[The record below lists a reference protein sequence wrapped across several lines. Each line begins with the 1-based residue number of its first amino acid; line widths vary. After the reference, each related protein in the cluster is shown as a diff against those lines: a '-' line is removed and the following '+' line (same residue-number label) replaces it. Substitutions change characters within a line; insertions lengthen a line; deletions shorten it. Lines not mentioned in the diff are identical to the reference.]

1 MADCGRERIDHNC
14 SRKVAPLTLP
24 HEHAPILL
32 YWSRVFAPY
41 YCKRSGSGL
50 RADGARSV
58 RSAVQRLREGGRNAA
73 TGAAPLIL
81 SWLPHASLAVA
92 SSPLCLSS
100 LSGQPPPLLF
110 NTMAA
115 LGTGGKQGTTEW
127 EDILR
132 SKGILPPEK
141 SADELAS
148 DTLKAMVEERVE
160 SYDPHAAKD
169 VSALDVDLE
178 EADEEEEAILR
189 TYRDA
194 RLAEMKAAST
204 KRRYGPGIAY
214 ISATDWKAEVTN
226 AEQDLPVVVLLVRL
240 CEGKLLP

>member
-1 MADCGRERIDHNC
+1 
-14 SRKVAPLTLP
+14 
-24 HEHAPILL
+24 
-32 YWSRVFAPY
+32 
-41 YCKRSGSGL
+41 
-50 RADGARSV
+50 
-58 RSAVQRLREGGRNAA
+58 
-73 TGAAPLIL
+73 
-81 SWLPHASLAVA
+81 
-92 SSPLCLSS
+92 
-100 LSGQPPPLLF
+100 
-110 NTMAA
+110 MAA

-148 DTLKAMVEERVE
+148 DTLKAMMEERVE
-160 SYDPHAAKD
+160 AYDPHANKD

-194 RLAEMKAAST
+194 RLAEMKAALG

-226 AEQDLPVVVLLVRL
+226 AEKELPVIVFLFVQTDECRHMEQLLLTLSAAHVFVKFVKCKAGDALKNYPDSQCPTLLVYKGGTVLKQFIKFDSFGGPKATADDIEWELSKLGVVTTELTAKPSAETKRFQMRRL
-240 CEGKLLP
+240 

>member
-1 MADCGRERIDHNC
+1 
-14 SRKVAPLTLP
+14 
-24 HEHAPILL
+24 
-32 YWSRVFAPY
+32 
-41 YCKRSGSGL
+41 
-50 RADGARSV
+50 
-58 RSAVQRLREGGRNAA
+58 
-73 TGAAPLIL
+73 
-81 SWLPHASLAVA
+81 
-92 SSPLCLSS
+92 
-100 LSGQPPPLLF
+100 
-110 NTMAA
+110 MAA

-226 AEQDLPVVVLLVRL
+226 AEQDLPVVVLLFVQTDECRRMEQLLLTLSAAHVFVKFVKCKAGDALKNYPDSQCPTLLIYKGGTVLKQFIKFDSFGGAKATVEDIEWELSKLGVVSTELTSKPSADSKRFQMRRL
-240 CEGKLLP
+240 